1 MLSASCTE
9 DIIMDVPEGRKVPV
23 VEGSI
28 TNECKRHEVILS
40 YSTEM
45 YSTNDPEMIT
55 GAQVY
60 LAGGGD
66 TIWYY
71 EQDNK
76 PGHYLTD
83 SVAGRKN
90 RRYMDVGTIRFVT
103 EPEFFLS
110 TCMASNILSS
120 P

>member
-1 MLSASCTE
+1 ME
-9 DIIMDVPEGRKVPV
+9 VPEGRKVPV

-45 YSTNDPEMIT
+45 YSTDDPEMIT

-71 EQDNK
+71 
-76 PGHYLTD
+76 
-83 SVAGRKN
+83 GR
-90 RRYMDVGTIRFVT
+90 RRD
-103 EPEFFLS
+103 
-110 TCMASNILSS
+110 
-120 P
+120 